1 MSLASDFLTIFADRK
16 QCFADLLDL
25 SQRQLGL
32 VEADDYTQLLGLLGG
47 KQQIIGRLEALGRIR
62 PALWDDWRAE
72 RERLA
77 PSARKACEETLAQ
90 TEALLARL
98 LEYERVSTEALARR
112 RDQTARELRTLAAGS
127 RVNQAYRDSLAPV
140 THRHLDRDQ

>member
-1 MSLASDFLTIFADRK
+1 MSATSDFLTIFADRK

-25 SQRQLGL
+25 SRRQLGL
-32 VEADDYTQLLGLLGG
+32 VETDDYAQLLGLLGG

-72 RERLA
+72 RERIA

-98 LEYERVSTEALARR
+98 LEHERVSTEALARR
-112 RDQTARELRTLAAGS
+112 RDQTGRELRTLAAGS